1 MIKAVLEDITKMD
14 VDAIVNSA
22 NERLSPG
29 AGVSGA
35 IHKAAGKGLAEE
47 CKKHSP
53 LGEGNSI
60 ITKGYNLKAK
70 YVIHTVAPKYY
81 LEQENREELLRS
93 CYKTSLELADEN
105 NCKTIA
111 FPAIGIGIYK
121 WPVDLGLSIAVEEVK
136 KYLKDHNKNLE
147 TVYFACRNNEELAK
161 IYQDLIDTIII

>member
-22 NERLSPG
+22 NERLTPG

-35 IHKAAGKGLAEE
+35 IHKAAGKELAEK
-47 CKKHSP
+47 CKKY
-53 LGEGNSI
+53 GKQEDGNSV

-81 LEQENREELLRS
+81 LEQENREELLRN
-93 CYKTSLELADEN
+93 CYKTCLKLADEN
-105 NCKTIA
+105 NCKSIA

-121 WPVDLGLSIAVEEVK
+121 WPVDLGLSIAVGEVK
-136 KYLKDHNKNLE
+136 KYLKDDNKNLE

-161 IYQDLIDTIII
+161 KYQELIDTITV